1 MNALWNGYH
10 NQVNCTSITSHSYPF
25 LHCVYV
31 WWKCLRSTLSS
42 FQVLTIVTMLCIRS
56 PELINHISEGLHLSW
71 FWFAFSWWLV
81 MLNIFSCPGWL
92 YGCLLWKDVCSGTLL
107 ILRIVLLLLYILLLS
122 WISDLHILNI
132 SHISDICF
140 SDIFFNSEGFLF
152 FFVDC
157 FLWHAEALKFD
168 VVTFVYFCL
177 YCLCFWSHTQKSLPR
192 PNERTEVHNPLWVGF
207 FEWCKIGFEWCILL
221 HVDI

>member
-10 NQVNCTSITSHSYPF
+10 NQVNCTSITSHSYPL
-25 LHCVYV
+25 LHLCICVVKMLKVY
-31 WWKCLRSTLSS
+31 SQH

-56 PELINHISEGLHLSW
+56 PELINHIGEGLYLSW

-92 YGCLLWKDVCSGTLL
+92 FACLLWKDVCSGTLP
-107 ILRIVLLLLYILLLS
+107 ILRIDLLLLYIMLLS

-132 SHISDICF
+132 SHMFFRYILQFWGF
-140 SDIFFNSEGFLF
+140 SFL
-152 FFVDC
+152 FVDC

-177 YCLCFWSHTQKSLPR
+177 HCLCFWCHTQKSLPR
-192 PNERTEVHNPLWVGF
+192 PNKIIHVWERM
-207 FEWCKIGFEWCILL
+207 
-221 HVDI
+221 